1 MKNKYLIVIALL
13 AVLASCKKDKPVVT
27 KYYVGDEAKSW
38 LVDDFKKEYFMLDKN
53 GIEQGI
59 YVREPVVEYTKDTT
73 LGVLRERI
81 AQYSYPDVGDGKG
94 FGVYI
99 TAGKGNKPNVDE
111 NFAII
116 FNGCYFS
123 FDGYGFRPN
132 PSESRSEI
140 EYSAELL
147 DAFEVNGITYHDVLH
162 IQQVENKSMAS
173 RGPVEL
179 YYAKHYGMIQYT
191 IAYGV
196 TYFRLPA
203 E

>member
-13 AVLASCKKDKPVVT
+13 AVLASCKKDEPEVT

-38 LVDDFKKEYFMLDKN
+38 LVDDCKKEYFMRDEN
-53 GIEQGI
+53 GIEQGV
-59 YVREPVVEYTKDTT
+59 YVLEPAVEYTKDTT

-81 AQYSYPDVGDGKG
+81 AQYSYPDIGDG

-99 TAGKGNKPNVDE
+99 TAGKSNKPNVDE
-111 NFAII
+111 SFAII
-116 FNGCYFS
+116 FNRCYFS
-123 FDGYGFRPN
+123 FDGNGFRPIA
-132 PSESRSEI
+132 SEPRREI
-140 EYSAELL
+140 EYTAELL
-147 DAFEVNGITYHDVLH
+147 DAFEVNGVTYPNVLH
-162 IQQVENKSMAS
+162 IQQVESKALSN
-173 RGPVEL
+173 RGPIEI

-191 IAYGV
+191 IAYGI

>member
-1 MKNKYLIVIALL
+1 MIALL
-13 AVLASCKKDKPVVT
+13 TVLASCNKKDEPEMT

-38 LVDDFKKEYFMLDKN
+38 LVDDFKTEYFMLDEN
-53 GIEQGI
+53 GIEQGV
-59 YVREPVVEYTKDTT
+59 YVREPVVEYRKDTM

-99 TAGKGNKPNVDE
+99 TAGKDNKPNVDE
-111 NFAII
+111 SFAII
-116 FNGCYFS
+116 FNGYYFS

-132 PSESRSEI
+132 PSEQRSEI
-140 EYSAELL
+140 EYTAELL
-147 DAFEVNGITYHDVLH
+147 EAFEVNGIIYYDVLH
-162 IQQVENKSMAS
+162 IQQVEHESMAS
-173 RGPVEL
+173 RGPVEF

-191 IAYGV
+191 IPYGI

>member
-1 MKNKYLIVIALL
+1 MIALL
-13 AVLASCKKDKPVVT
+13 TVLASCNKKDEPEMT

-38 LVDDFKKEYFMLDKN
+38 LVDDFKTEYFMLDEN

-59 YVREPVVEYTKDTT
+59 YVREPVVEYRKDTM

-81 AQYSYPDVGDGKG
+81 AQYSYPDVGDGRG

-99 TAGKGNKPNVDE
+99 TAGKDNKPNVDE
-111 NFAII
+111 SFAII
-116 FNGCYFS
+116 FNGYYFS

-132 PSESRSEI
+132 PSEPRSEI
-140 EYSAELL
+140 EYTAELL
-147 DAFEVNGITYHDVLH
+147 EASEVNGVTYHDVLH
-162 IQQVENKSMAS
+162 IQQVEHESMAS
-173 RGPVEL
+173 RGLVEF

-191 IAYGV
+191 IPYGI

>member
-1 MKNKYLIVIALL
+1 MIALL
-13 AVLASCKKDKPVVT
+13 TVLASCNKKDEPEMT

-38 LVDDFKKEYFMLDKN
+38 LVDDFKTEYFMLDEN

-59 YVREPVVEYTKDTT
+59 YVREPVVEYTKDTM

-81 AQYSYPDVGDGKG
+81 AQYSYPDVGDGRG

-99 TAGKGNKPNVDE
+99 TAGKDNKPNVDE
-111 NFAII
+111 SFAII

-123 FDGYGFRPN
+123 FDGNGFRPMA
-132 PSESRSEI
+132 SEPRSEI
-140 EYSAELL
+140 EYITELL
-147 DAFEVNGITYHDVLH
+147 DAFEVNGVTYHDVLH
-162 IQQVENKSMAS
+162 IQQVEHESMAS
-173 RGPVEL
+173 RGSVEF

-191 IAYGV
+191 IPYGI